1 MAFGVGEGAG
11 LFSGNSLNLKENSA
25 LVVSQLRK
33 RRPKIW
39 NTERDL

>member
-11 LFSGNSLNLKENSA
+11 LFSGNSLNLKNSA